1 MRNRA
6 SPRRRTPQFC
16 SKRTTSTTGLHR
28 SKGDENDTGLLSES
42 MLQAKSSIDH
52 SWICVLL
59 TFAALFIPHSQI
71 ELCPLPWGSLLS
83 VAIYSE
89 WVGVNCVPWCRARG
103 WKGAWSEDRNLES
116 RSFSAAKIRKETG
129 RGGVTT
135 ARETTSQEK
144 LLRSFQVNSHLGV
157 QLRRLEDLFRSSTR
171 SPAKTPD
178 SSLLLQPFRCPSVS
192 ANITFA
198 VLPSISGLAS
208 SRADWNLQI
217 VTGHNSLVI

>member
-1 MRNRA
+1 M
-6 SPRRRTPQFC
+6 
-16 SKRTTSTTGLHR
+16 RTTQVFSRNQCFKPSRPLTTPG
-28 SKGDENDTGLLSES
+28 SASSLL
-42 MLQAKSSIDH
+42 LPPCLFPTPKLNHAPCH
-52 SWICVLL
+52 G
-59 TFAALFIPHSQI
+59 ALF
-71 ELCPLPWGSLLS
+71 CPLQS
-83 VAIYSE
+83 SE
-89 WVGVNCVPWCRARG
+89 WVGVSCVLGCRSRG

-157 QLRRLEDLFRSSTR
+157 QLRRLEDLFRPSTR

-217 VTGHNSLVI
+217 ITTSLSGYLRRLCRGLH

>member
-1 MRNRA
+1 MPPYLFPAHKLNYA
-6 SPRRRTPQFC
+6 PCP
-16 SKRTTSTTGLHR
+16 G
-28 SKGDENDTGLLSES
+28 
-42 MLQAKSSIDH
+42 
-52 SWICVLL
+52 
-59 TFAALFIPHSQI
+59 ALF
-71 ELCPLPWGSLLS
+71 CPLQS
-83 VAIYSE
+83 SE
-89 WVGVNCVPWCRARG
+89 WVGVSCVLGCRSRG

-208 SRADWNLQI
+208 SRADWNLQHRHCPQLS
-217 VTGHNSLVI
+217 G

>member
-59 TFAALFIPHSQI
+59 TFAALFIPHSK
-71 ELCPLPWGSLLS
+71 LNYAPCPGARSLLFRYFIVSGPVKS
-83 VAIYSE
+83 VL
-89 WVGVNCVPWCRARG
+89 WCRAHG

-129 RGGVTT
+129 RGGTTT
-135 ARETTSQEK
+135 AGKALPIFHSE
-144 LLRSFQVNSHLGV
+144 
-157 QLRRLEDLFRSSTR
+157 SS
-171 SPAKTPD
+171 
-178 SSLLLQPFRCPSVS
+178 
-192 ANITFA
+192 
-198 VLPSISGLAS
+198 
-208 SRADWNLQI
+208 
-217 VTGHNSLVI
+217 

>member
-1 MRNRA
+1 MF
-6 SPRRRTPQFC
+6 S
-16 SKRTTSTTGLHR
+16 G
-28 SKGDENDTGLLSES
+28 
-42 MLQAKSSIDH
+42 
-52 SWICVLL
+52 
-59 TFAALFIPHSQI
+59 
-71 ELCPLPWGSLLS
+71 
-83 VAIYSE
+83 
-89 WVGVNCVPWCRARG
+89 CRARG

-116 RSFSAAKIRKETG
+116 RRFSAAKIRKETG

-144 LLRSFQVNSHLGV
+144 LLRSFQVNSHLGVQLKTSQEKLLRSFQVNPHLGV

-208 SRADWNLQI
+208 SRADWNLKI
-217 VTGHNSLVI
+217 VTGHCYTHLHFLID